1 MKRNTLLLWALA
13 AGMLL
18 GHTAHARLYI
28 DTPEPENRTTAV
40 APTTETIET
49 PETSEMP
56 EAPETTE
63 TSERTETSL
72 DTLRRI
78 DPSDSE
84 IVQLHEAD
92 KDGNMLLDVNG
103 FRLKL
108 GRSYE
113 SKELDERVKSRVTGT
128 VFSDIECGFTMLT
141 GVAYDR
147 PGEAHSDFLDQ
158 KIAYSDHFG
167 IEPLGISVRAGQK
180 NRSFFS
186 LGIQYS
192 IDNIRLTNSSYTLR
206 NDGRLLVPLELDEPV
221 KMSKLRYSTLGFAL
235 RYQWRP
241 VDKLFIQLSTH
252 YDFLMSA
259 CAITKKPKEK
269 TGLSGFAP
277 FRFGI
282 GATVGYEY
290 FGFFVRYT
298 PTSLFKS
305 SSGLRA
311 QTLSFGLTINL

>member
-1 MKRNTLLLWALA
+1 MKSLVSYSLA
-13 AGMLL
+13 FAAAVLFNVA
-18 GHTAHARLYI
+18 AHAQIQI
-28 DTPEPENRTTAV
+28 DTPEETEQPTAPPVVRTD
-40 APTTETIET
+40 EKEI
-49 PETSEMP
+49 
-56 EAPETTE
+56 
-63 TSERTETSL
+63 

-78 DPSDSE
+78 NPSDSE

-92 KDGNMLLDVNG
+92 KEGNMLLDVNG

-113 SKELDERVKSRVTGT
+113 SKELDEQAKSRVAAT
-128 VFSDIECGFTMLT
+128 VFSDIEVGFTALT

-147 PGEAHSDFLDQ
+147 PSDAHSDFLDQ
-158 KIAYSDHFG
+158 KIAYSDHFA
-167 IEPLGISVRAGQK
+167 IEPIGISVRVGKK

-186 LGIQYS
+186 LGMEFS
-192 IDNIRLTNSSYTLR
+192 FDNIRLTNSSYTLR
-206 NDGRLLVPLELDEPV
+206 NDGQLLVPLELDEPV
-221 KMSKLRYSTLGFAL
+221 KKSKLRYSTLGFAL

-269 TGLSGFAP
+269 TSLSGFAP
-277 FRFGI
+277 FRFGV

>member
-1 MKRNTLLLWALA
+1 MKSLVSYSLA
-13 AGMLL
+13 FAAAVLFSVA
-18 GHTAHARLYI
+18 AHAQIYI
-28 DTPEPENRTTAV
+28 DTPDQTEQPTDAPVVRTDEKST
-40 APTTETIET
+40 
-49 PETSEMP
+49 
-56 EAPETTE
+56 
-63 TSERTETSL
+63 

-84 IVQLHEAD
+84 TVRLHEAD
-92 KDGNMLLDVNG
+92 KEGNMLLDVNG

-113 SKELDERVKSRVTGT
+113 SKAWEELKKSRVIGT
-128 VFSDIECGFTMLT
+128 IFSDIEVGLTVLT

-147 PGEAHSDFLDQ
+147 PGDAQANFLDQ
-158 KIAYSDHFG
+158 KIEHSDHFA
-167 IEPLGISVRAGQK
+167 IEPIGISVRIGKK

-186 LGIQYS
+186 LGMQYS
-192 IDNIRLTNSSYTLR
+192 IDNIRLTNSSYTVR
-206 NDGRLLVPLELDEPV
+206 NDGQLLVPVELDEPV
-221 KMSKLRYSTLGFAL
+221 KKSKLRYSTLGFAL

-269 TGLSGFAP
+269 TDLSGFAP
-277 FRFGI
+277 FRFGVR
-282 GATVGYEY
+282 ATIGYEY

-305 SSGLRA
+305 STGLRA
-311 QTLSFGLTINL
+311 QTLSFGLTLNF

>member
-1 MKRNTLLLWALA
+1 MKSLFSYSLA
-13 AGMLL
+13 FAAAVLFS
-18 GHTAHARLYI
+18 TAAHAQLYN
-28 DTPEPENRTTAV
+28 DTSEK
-40 APTTETIET
+40 TETDEQPT
-49 PETSEMP
+49 AASVV
-56 EAPETTE
+56 
-63 TSERTETSL
+63 RTDEKAI

-92 KDGNMLLDVNG
+92 KEGNMLLDVNG
-103 FRLKL
+103 FTLKL

-113 SKELDERVKSRVTGT
+113 SKAWEELAKSRVTGT
-128 VFSDIECGFTMLT
+128 VFSDIEVGLTVLT

-147 PGEAHSDFLDQ
+147 PGDAQADFLDQ
-158 KIAYSDHFG
+158 RIDHSDHFG
-167 IEPLGISVRAGQK
+167 IEPLGISVRVGKK

-186 LGIQYS
+186 LGMQYS

-206 NDGRLLVPLELDEPV
+206 NDGRLLVPLELDEPM
-221 KMSKLRYSTLGFAL
+221 KKSKLRYSTLGFAL

-241 VDKLFIQLSTH
+241 IGKLFVQLSTH
-252 YDFLMSA
+252 YDFLMSS
-259 CAITKKPKEK
+259 CAITKEPKEK

-277 FRFGI
+277 FRFGVR
-282 GATVGYEY
+282 ATVGYLY

-305 SSGLRA
+305 SSGLQA
-311 QTLSFGLTINL
+311 QTLTFGLTINL

>member
-28 DTPEPENRTTAV
+28 DTPEPENRTTAA
-40 APTTETIET
+40 APTSQTTETT
-49 PETSEMP
+49 
-56 EAPETTE
+56 
-63 TSERTETSL
+63 ERTECSECSECSETSL

-92 KDGNMLLDVNG
+92 KEGNMLLDVNG

-113 SKELDERVKSRVTGT
+113 SKAWDELAKSRVTGT

-147 PGEAHSDFLDQ
+147 PGDAQADFLDQ

-167 IEPLGISVRAGQK
+167 IEPLGISVRVGQK

-221 KMSKLRYSTLGFAL
+221 KKSKLRYSTLGFAL

-252 YDFLMSA
+252 YDFLMSS
-259 CAITKKPKEK
+259 CAITKSPKEK
-269 TGLSGFAP
+269 VGLSGFAP
-277 FRFGI
+277 FRFGV